1 MLITI
6 RYTEEHDKKEAGLV
20 RAIIPE
26 LPISVAYGTDRADA
40 QRKILDQALIALA
53 LSIRANSKE
62 PRDVFPLEF
71 QEEESPEGY

>member
-6 RYTEEHDKKEAGLV
+6 RYTEQHDKKEAGSV

-26 LPISVAYGTDRADA
+26 LPISVAYGADKTDA
-40 QRKILDQALIALA
+40 QKKILDQALIGIALM
-53 LSIRANSKE
+53 IRSNSKQ
-62 PRDVFPLEF
+62 PRDIFPLEF